1 MKSLNLVSALFFGT
15 LLAAF
20 AGSET
25 YTGKEMKQVQPVPC
39 PEWYADTEWNVSL
52 WGAYAFTETDSNR
65 SGREQADDVAIFVT
79 YDRLL
84 GRHHP
89 SGIPQHVDDFCLP

>member
-1 MKSLNLVSALFFGT
+1 MKRLNLFLTLFFGM
-15 LLAAF
+15 LLAAV
-20 AGSET
+20 AGTET

-65 SGREQADDVAIFVT
+65 SGREQADDVAIFGT
-79 YDRLL
+79 YDRFL
-84 GRHHP
+84 GGHR
-89 SGIPQHVDDFCLP
+89 IIAKELDVTQFF